1 MAERIRAKSSFKT
14 KSLNRKINMQKGW
27 YEHRNMQCIGT
38 QILYKERHIYIVD
51 DLDDNSVQ
59 QECLHDRQ
67 YT

>member
-1 MAERIRAKSSFKT
+1 
-14 KSLNRKINMQKGW
+14 MQKGW
-27 YEHRNMQCIGT
+27 YEHCNIQCIGT

-67 YT
+67 NT